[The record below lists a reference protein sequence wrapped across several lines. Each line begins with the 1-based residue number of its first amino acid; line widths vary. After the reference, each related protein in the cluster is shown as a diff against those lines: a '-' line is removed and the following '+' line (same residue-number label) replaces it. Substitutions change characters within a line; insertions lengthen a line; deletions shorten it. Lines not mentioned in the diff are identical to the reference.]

1 MINDHNLEITEQEYR
16 DLEIPSYSLL
26 ASIAK
31 QGIDILGGAKTQ
43 MFQLKFGSLVD
54 DICFEPSVVANKYY
68 RGSPVTIN
76 SGNPKKIIDLV
87 LENCNQGSE
96 TELNYYDIE
105 IVAAARKLGVY
116 DKYDDAKILKT
127 ILVDKNENYFED
139 KIKSINKIH
148 VKDEMYEMA
157 VAAADTLKTNDFT
170 NIYFQDEINFDTAS
184 ALIKVMTD
192 TAIELKFMQ
201 KQFGLKEVPSIKLY
215 ITSPGGIVLSAYMII
230 DAMKACE
237 VPVDTIISG
246 FAASAATIISIHG
259 PRRFMQKNAV
269 MLIHQASSTMW
280 SQFTMEEIK
289 DNYVNMTQ
297 MSDKIREMYASNT
310 TMTKTQLKEILKH
323 DLDWDSS
330 ECLRRGLVD
339 EIL

>member
-1 MINDHNLEITEQEYR
+1 MMRTNFSRMSNKKRKSSEAD
-16 DLEIPSYSLL
+16 
-26 ASIAK
+26 
-31 QGIDILGGAKTQ
+31 IDIGALLNTIGGGGNSDMPSISRALG
-43 MFQLKFGSLVD
+43 D
-54 DICFEPSVVANKYY
+54 DPD
-68 RGSPVTIN
+68 T
-76 SGNPKKIIDLV
+76 
-87 LENCNQGSE
+87 
-96 TELNYYDIE
+96 
-105 IVAAARKLGVY
+105 KLYVR
-116 DKYDDAKILKT
+116 D
-127 ILVDKNENYFED
+127 N
-139 KIKSINKIH
+139 
-148 VKDEMYEMA
+148 
-157 VAAADTLKTNDFT
+157 

-230 DAMKACE
+230 DAMKSCE

-259 PRRFMQKNAV
+259 ARRFMQKNAV

-280 SQFTMEEIK
+280 SRFTMEEIK